1 MWVQSITAFSF
12 IFTFAV
18 FAIILVL
25 HSSGFDPD
33 TKDVPKHLRALKTLA
48 WTLTGL
54 CIYYNAG
61 AIQEPL
67 LSRMRDVIFIMACVL
82 VIGLWYISELPTWYQ
97 QLPVDQMYQ
106 KLPESQRQVLR
117 GDLNLEEVHN
127 QDPDDPEWIP
137 SAQIFKESDAR
148 REIWKLQQRQRFS
161 PVQNEPVPDF
171 TSDQRA
177 VGCGYTA
184 YQHVERRKHGRSVDR
199 TLNFGEV
206 IWWID
211 PNDRTLRSVSDFTHR
226 SQVCYSILF
235 YCFNR

>member
-12 IFTFAV
+12 IFIFAV

-97 QLPVDQMYQ
+97 LPVDQGYQ
-106 KLPESQRQVLR
+106 QLPENQRRVLQ
-117 GDLNLEEVHN
+117 GDLNHKEVHN
-127 QDPDDPEWIP
+127 RDSDDPEWIP
-137 SAQIFKESDAR
+137 STQIFKDSDAR

-161 PVQNEPVPDF
+161 RVEDVPVPNF
-171 TSDQRA
+171 TYEQRA
-177 VGCGYTA
+177 LGCGYAA
-184 YQHVERRKHGRSVDR
+184 YHHIERRKHVAHAGE
-199 TLNFGEV
+199 TLDFREV
-206 IWWID
+206 IWWVD
-211 PNDRTLRSVSDFTHR
+211 PHDKTIRFVSEFTDEL
-226 SQVCYSILF
+226 QVCYSILF
-235 YCFNR
+235 NFYNR

>member
-12 IFTFAV
+12 IFAFAV

-82 VIGLWYISELPTWYQ
+82 VIGLWYISELPKWYQ
-97 QLPVDQMYQ
+97 LPPVD
-106 KLPESQRQVLR
+106 QRQVLR
-117 GDLNLEEVHN
+117 GDLNPEEVPD
-127 QDPDDPEWIP
+127 QDPDYPEWIP
-137 SAQIFKESDAR
+137 SARMFKESDAR
-148 REIWKLQQRQRFS
+148 REIWRLQQRQHFS
-161 PVQNEPVPDF
+161 PVQNEPVPNF
-171 TSDQRA
+171 TYEQRA
-177 VGCGYTA
+177 LGCGYAA
-184 YQHVERRKHGRSVDR
+184 YHYVERRKHVRSAGEI
-199 TLNFGEV
+199 LGFGEV

-211 PNDRTLRSVSDFTHR
+211 PNDRALRSVSDFTDR
-226 SQVCYSILF
+226 SQVCYIILF
-235 YCFNR
+235 YCYNR